1 MFYDYAKVH
10 IKSGDGGNGIVAF
23 RREKFV
29 PLGGPSGGDGG
40 RGADVILRGDSGL
53 STLMDF
59 KYKQHYKAGRGE
71 NGQNKNRHGAW
82 AEPLVLRVPLGTIIR
97 NAETGNLLGD
107 IVEHG
112 QELIIAKG
120 GRGGRGNARFATQT
134 TPAPYIAEKGEP
146 GQELWITMELK
157 LLADVGLIGLPN
169 AGKSTLISKVSAAT
183 PKIADY
189 PFTTL
194 TPNLGVVDLGDG
206 EGFVIADLPGL
217 VEGAADGIG
226 LGHRFLRHAER
237 TRLLL
242 HLVEMQPADGSD
254 PYDNYLM
261 INKELELFRPELAQK
276 KQLVVASKMDYA
288 DSKQALA
295 DFKAQL
301 GADAEVLP
309 ICSLTGEGLKELIYK
324 TNELLSQIPKPAV
337 VEAAPEIKETVVRA
351 EDRFKISR
359 DTDGAFLVSGPDVIK
374 LVSMTDLDNEDTV
387 ARLQR
392 IFIKMGLEDALRE
405 AGIKPGDLV
414 RIGKDE
420 FEYAE

>member
-1 MFYDYAKVH
+1 MFYDYAKVY

-169 AGKSTLISKVSAAT
+169 AGKSTL
-183 PKIADY
+183 
-189 PFTTL
+189 
-194 TPNLGVVDLGDG
+194 
-206 EGFVIADLPGL
+206 
-217 VEGAADGIG
+217 
-226 LGHRFLRHAER
+226 
-237 TRLLL
+237 
-242 HLVEMQPADGSD
+242 
-254 PYDNYLM
+254 
-261 INKELELFRPELAQK
+261 
-276 KQLVVASKMDYA
+276 
-288 DSKQALA
+288 
-295 DFKAQL
+295 
-301 GADAEVLP
+301 
-309 ICSLTGEGLKELIYK
+309 
-324 TNELLSQIPKPAV
+324 
-337 VEAAPEIKETVVRA
+337 
-351 EDRFKISR
+351 
-359 DTDGAFLVSGPDVIK
+359 
-374 LVSMTDLDNEDTV
+374 
-387 ARLQR
+387 
-392 IFIKMGLEDALRE
+392 
-405 AGIKPGDLV
+405 
-414 RIGKDE
+414 
-420 FEYAE
+420 